1 MLAKKQPLNMLR
13 NLDSLGREG
22 DLFSSLLDELFHFH
36 GFSPLQGI
44 GNPDFSPVLD
54 FVDKEDKYSITTEVP
69 GIEKNKIQI
78 EVDDGI
84 LIIKGEKKSEEKK
97 EKDEIYVCE
106 RCYGMFR
113 REIRL
118 PADADKN
125 NINAKYENGVLLLDI
140 PKIKATEK
148 ETKTIAIS

>member
-1 MLAKKQPLNMLR
+1 MKQSLSLLR

-22 DLFSSLLDELFHFH
+22 DLFSSLIDDLFHFH

-44 GNPDFSPVLD
+44 ANPDFSPLLD
-54 FVDKEDKYSITTEVP
+54 FVDKEDKYSISIEVP

-84 LIIKGEKKSEEKK
+84 LIIKGEKKSETRK
-97 EKDEIYVCE
+97 EKDENYVCE

-113 REIRL
+113 RELRL
-118 PADADKN
+118 PADANKN
-125 NINAKYENGVLLLDI
+125 DINAKYENGVLLLDI
-140 PKIKATEK
+140 PKIKATETK
-148 ETKTIAIS
+148 TKTITIL